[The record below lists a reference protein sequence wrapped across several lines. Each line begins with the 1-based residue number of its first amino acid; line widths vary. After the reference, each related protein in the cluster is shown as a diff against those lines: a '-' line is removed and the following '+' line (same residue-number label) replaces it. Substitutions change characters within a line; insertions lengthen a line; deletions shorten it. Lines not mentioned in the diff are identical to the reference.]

1 MMTPMFSAMQ
11 AASALIPGPLGLFSS
26 IGSGELVLILV
37 LVLIIFGPKQL
48 PDLARSLGKTMR
60 GIRQATDEIREE
72 IGVDDI
78 DLGPLNR
85 RRPGPVRRPGSIPP
99 RHTIPEDSK
108 VADSK
113 VADSKSGGGSVGEAP
128 ETNSE
133 TGEEKDE
140 S

>member
-1 MMTPMFSAMQ
+1 VMTPMFSAMQ
-11 AASALIPGPLGLFSS
+11 AVSVSIPGPLGLFSS

-48 PDLARSLGKTMR
+48 PSLARSLGKTMR

-85 RRPGPVRRPGSIPP
+85 RGPGPVRRPGSIPP
-99 RHTIPEDSK
+99 RHKIPEDSK
-108 VADSK
+108 AADSK
-113 VADSKSGGGSVGEAP
+113 APGDDSTGEVATPK
-128 ETNSE
+128 SE
-133 TGEEKDE
+133 TGEDKDE

>member
-1 MMTPMFSAMQ
+1 MTPMFSAMQ
-11 AASALIPGPLGLFSS
+11 VASVLIPGPLGLFSS

-48 PDLARSLGKTMR
+48 PGLARSLGKTMR

-99 RHTIPEDSK
+99 RHTIPEDRK
-108 VADSK
+108 VAESQSGEDS
-113 VADSKSGGGSVGEAP
+113 AGEAP
-128 ETNSE
+128 DTESK
-133 TGEEKDE
+133 TGENKDE